1 MAPLYLQVSRGSLVL
16 HLSEHHGDSCP
27 GSTARV
33 FTRDVDALHAEI
45 TKTPY
50 KYMRPGVEIAPWGDK
65 LMEVIDPFGNRLR
78 FNQAGGD
85 D

>member
-1 MAPLYLQVSRGSLVL
+1 M
-16 HLSEHHGDSCP
+16 
-27 GSTARV
+27 
-33 FTRDVDALHAEI
+33 RDVDALHAEI